1 MNKDKILRKS
11 EDFTNIIKNNK
22 SFKSKYYSIYYMKS
36 EKNHYGIT
44 IPKKI
49 GNAITR
55 NKIKRQL
62 KNIIYNNEKNIQLG
76 YNYVIIIKE
85 ALVFLNYAE
94 KEREL
99 LYIIRKVKWKNE
111 KNSKSST
118 DDYMHFCINRMY
130 KNIKKWR

>member
-1 MNKDKILRKS
+1 
-11 EDFTNIIKNNK
+11 
-22 SFKSKYYSIYYMKS
+22 MKS

-49 GNAITR
+49 GKAITR
-55 NKIKRQL
+55 NKIKRQI

-85 ALVFLNYAE
+85 ALVFLNYADKE
-94 KEREL
+94 KEL

-111 KNSKSST
+111 KNSKNFI
-118 DDYMHFCINRMY
+118 DDNMHICINWMH
-130 KNIKKWR
+130 KNIKKRRK

>member
-99 LYIIRKVKWKNE
+99 LYIIRKVK
-111 KNSKSST
+111 
-118 DDYMHFCINRMY
+118 
-130 KNIKKWR
+130 